1 MKYLYLSVILFSN
14 SSFAQLGADVL
25 LQNAATTSSS
35 DTPSAQ
41 VIEAGD
47 FKLTDSFLQT
57 LFVEWKSHGQQSF
70 EVNRWFRQLLTHDFK
85 GAAHQWTNIQ
95 KDLPASLRDTGFYA
109 WTYLTWKLEL
119 NQTFIENWRTARKL
133 QGNERVKVALDQFI
147 SLAAGQAWTSQAKPY
162 IDPTF
167 KNELTALTNP
177 LGFDLELLAWATRYD
192 VNHAKAMLDRLPLGH
207 PLAMTLATTATLGY
221 ARSGEIGE
229 AGKLLKRRVEPELE
243 KIYDIKE
250 LPKYYITLARL
261 LYQAGA
267 LEAADAFYSKIPR
280 GSEQFLAARAER
292 TWVLL
297 RLGRVGELRGE
308 LESLSH
314 KVFKENFLPEVALV
328 RSISNLKLC
337 RYADVAEDF
346 SQFISGHESWI
357 NKINSGLA
365 NPDSSKVSDA
375 RIKLFEAAIAQKA
388 QEQKTLQ
395 AFALESIK
403 AALPAVGEQP
413 HWVKAQAQVL
423 SALEEEKRRLNA
435 EKLRF
440 WKNREIV
447 LAEVIRKMKFVKVE
461 SMSQIRMMA
470 QDNKKESEITT
481 DTVTKIQS
489 ARQQGSQSYPF
500 DGVYWPDELFQLYAK
515 AQTRCEGK

>member
-1 MKYLYLSVILFSN
+1 MKFFTFTLLLLSQPV
-14 SSFAQLGADVL
+14 FAQLGADVL
-25 LQNAATTSSS
+25 LQNAPTTASVDSQS
-35 DTPSAQ
+35 GQ

-70 EVNRWFRQLLTHDFK
+70 EVNRWFRQVLTHDFK
-85 GAAHQWTNIQ
+85 GAAHQWTSIQ
-95 KDLPASLRDTGFYA
+95 KELPSTLRDMGFYA
-109 WTYLTWKLEL
+109 WTYLTFKLDL
-119 NQTFIENWRTARKL
+119 NQTFVENWRAARKL
-133 QGNERVKVALDQFI
+133 NGNERVKVALDQFV
-147 SLAAGQAWTSQAKPY
+147 SLTAGPLWTSKVKPF

-167 KNELTALTNP
+167 KAELTSVSNP

-192 VNHAKAMLDRLPLGH
+192 AAFAKSMLDRLPLGH
-207 PLAMTLATTATLGY
+207 PLAMTLATTATLGF

-243 KIYDIKE
+243 KIYDVKE

-267 LEAADAFYSKIPR
+267 LEAADAFYTKIPR

-308 LESLSH
+308 LQSLSH
-314 KVFKENFLPEVALV
+314 NVFKTNFLPEVALV

-346 SQFISGHESWI
+346 SQFISGHEKWI
-357 NKINSGLA
+357 SQINQGLA
-365 NPDSSKVSDA
+365 QPEASNVSDA
-375 RIKLFEAAIAQKA
+375 RIQLMESSLSLKA
-388 QEQKTLQ
+388 QEQKMLEVL
-395 AFALESIK
+395 AKESIK

-413 HWVKAQAQVL
+413 HWIKAQAQLL
-423 SALEEEKRRLNA
+423 SALEEEKRKLSA
-435 EKLRF
+435 EKMRF
-440 WKNREIV
+440 WKNRELV

-461 SMSQIRMMA
+461 SMSQIRLMA
-470 QDNKKESEITT
+470 QDNKTESEITS

-500 DGVYWPDELFQLYAK
+500 DGVYWPDELFQLYAR
-515 AQTRCEGK
+515 AQSRCEGK

>member
-1 MKYLYLSVILFSN
+1 MKFVYLSALLLSH
-14 SSFAQLGADVL
+14 SALAQLGADVL
-25 LQNAATTSSS
+25 LQNAGSTTATDAQSG
-35 DTPSAQ
+35 Q

-57 LFVEWKSHGQQSF
+57 LFVEWKSQGQQSF
-70 EVNRWFRQLLTHDFK
+70 EVNRWFRQILTHDFK

-95 KDLPASLRDTGFYA
+95 KELPTTLRDTGFFA

-147 SLAAGQAWTSQAKPY
+147 TLGAGHAWTSKAKPF

-167 KNELTALTNP
+167 KNELTALVNP

-192 VNHAKAMLDRLPLGH
+192 ATYAKAMLDRLPLGH
-207 PLAMTLATTATLGY
+207 PLAMTLATTATLGF
-221 ARSGEIGE
+221 ARKGEIGE

-243 KIYDIKE
+243 KIYEVKE

-308 LESLSH
+308 LQSLSH
-314 KVFKENFLPEVALV
+314 NVFKQNFLPEVALV

-346 SQFISGHESWI
+346 SQFISGHGKWI
-357 NKINSGLA
+357 SEINTGLA
-365 NPDSSKVSDA
+365 NPETSKITDS
-375 RIKLFEAAIAQKA
+375 RIQLFEAAIAQKTT
-388 QEQKTLQ
+388 EQKTLQ
-395 AFALESIK
+395 ALATESIQ

-423 SALEEEKRRLNA
+423 TALEEEKRKLNA

-440 WKNREIV
+440 WKNREVV

-470 QDNKKESEITT
+470 QENKTESEITT

-489 ARQQGSQSYPF
+489 ARVQGSQSYPF

>member
-1 MKYLYLSVILFSN
+1 
-14 SSFAQLGADVL
+14 
-25 LQNAATTSSS
+25 
-35 DTPSAQ
+35 
-41 VIEAGD
+41 
-47 FKLTDSFLQT
+47 
-57 LFVEWKSHGQQSF
+57 
-70 EVNRWFRQLLTHDFK
+70 
-85 GAAHQWTNIQ
+85 
-95 KDLPASLRDTGFYA
+95 
-109 WTYLTWKLEL
+109 
-119 NQTFIENWRTARKL
+119 
-133 QGNERVKVALDQFI
+133 
-147 SLAAGQAWTSQAKPY
+147 
-162 IDPTF
+162 
-167 KNELTALTNP
+167 
-177 LGFDLELLAWATRYD
+177 LAWATRYD

>member
-1 MKYLYLSVILFSN
+1 MKHFALSLIFLSQ
-14 SSFAQLGADVL
+14 SALAQLGADVL
-25 LQNAATTSSS
+25 LQNTTSTSS
-35 DTPSAQ
+35 TEGSALQ

-57 LFVEWKSHGQQSF
+57 LFVEWKSQGQLSF
-70 EVNRWFRQLLTHDFK
+70 EVNRWFRQILTQDFK
-85 GAAHQWTNIQ
+85 GSAHQWTNIQ
-95 KDLPASLRDTGFYA
+95 KELPSHLQNTGFYA

-119 NQTFIENWRTARKL
+119 NQTFVENWRSARKL
-133 QGNERVKVALDQFI
+133 QGNDRVKQALDQFI
-147 SLAAGQAWTSQAKPY
+147 SLSAGQSWTIRNKPF
-162 IDPTF
+162 IDPSF
-167 KNELTALTNP
+167 KAELTALLNP
-177 LGFDLELLAWATRYD
+177 LGFDLELLAWATRHD
-192 VNHAKAMLDRLPLGH
+192 IQFAKLMLDRLPLGH
-207 PLAMTLATTATLGY
+207 PLAMTLATTATLGF

-243 KIYDIKE
+243 KIYDVKE

-267 LEAADAFYSKIPR
+267 LEASDAFYAKIPR

-297 RLGRVGELRGE
+297 RLARVGELRGE

-314 KVFKENFLPEVALV
+314 QVFKTHFLPEVALV

-346 SQFISGHESWI
+346 SQFISGHEKWI
-357 NKINSGLA
+357 AQIKEGLA
-365 NPDSSKVSDA
+365 AP
-375 RIKLFEAAIAQKA
+375 EAATVEDPKILEMTQALALKNSESQML
-388 QEQKTLQ
+388 KTLTQ
-395 AFALESIK
+395 ESIQ

-413 HWVKAQAQVL
+413 HWVAAQAQVL
-423 SALEEEKRRLNA
+423 TALEEEKRKLNA

-461 SMSQIRMMA
+461 AMSQIRMMA
-470 QDNKKESEITT
+470 QDDKIAADATT
-481 DTVTKIQS
+481 DTVSKIQS
-489 ARQQGSQSYPF
+489 ARQKGEQSYPF
-500 DGVYWPDELFQLYAK
+500 DGVYWPDELFQLYAR

>member
-1 MKYLYLSVILFSN
+1 MKYFYLTLLFICQAAL
-14 SSFAQLGADVL
+14 AQLGADVL
-25 LQNAATTSSS
+25 LQNAGTTTASETS
-35 DTPSAQ
+35 SAQ

-57 LFVEWKSHGQQSF
+57 LFVEWKSHGQHSF
-70 EVNRWFRQLLTHDFK
+70 EVNRWFRQILTHDFK

-95 KDLPASLRDTGFYA
+95 KELPSTLRDTGFYA

-119 NQTFIENWRTARKL
+119 NQTFVENWRKARTL
-133 QGNERVKVALDQFI
+133 QGNQRVKVALDQFI
-147 SLAAGQAWTSQAKPY
+147 TLAAAHTWTTHAKPY
-162 IDPTF
+162 IDPSF
-167 KNELTALTNP
+167 KAELATLTNP
-177 LGFDLELLAWATRYD
+177 LGIDLELLAWATRYD
-192 VNHAKAMLDRLPLGH
+192 SAFAKSMLDRLPLGH
-207 PLAMTLATTATLGY
+207 PLAMTLATTATLGF
-221 ARSGEIGE
+221 ARNGEIGE

-243 KIYDIKE
+243 KIYDVKE

-267 LEAADAFYSKIPR
+267 LEASDAFYTKIPR

-314 KVFKENFLPEVALV
+314 KVFQEKFLPEVALV

-337 RYADVAEDF
+337 RYADVADDF
-346 SQFISGHESWI
+346 TQFISAHKSWI
-357 NKINSGLA
+357 GQIKSGL
-365 NPDSSKVSDA
+365 NSPENSKVIDF
-375 RIKLFEAAIAQKA
+375 KIAQSQISINAKTL
-388 QEQKTLQ
+388 EQKTLEI
-395 AFALESIK
+395 LTRESIK

-413 HWVKAQAQVL
+413 HWISAQAQVL
-423 SALEEEKRRLNA
+423 TALEEEKRRLNA

-440 WKNREIV
+440 WKNREVV
-447 LAEVIRKMKFVKVE
+447 LSEVIRKMKFVKVE
-461 SMSQIRMMA
+461 AMSQIRLMA
-470 QDNKKESEITT
+470 QDNKKEVEITT

>member
-1 MKYLYLSVILFSN
+1 MKYFTLALLLSSQAAL
-14 SSFAQLGADVL
+14 AQLGADVL
-25 LQNAATTSSS
+25 LQNAGTSTTTEASSG
-35 DTPSAQ
+35 Q

-57 LFVEWKSHGQQSF
+57 LFVEWKSQGQQSF
-70 EVNRWFRQLLTHDFK
+70 EVNRWFRQILTHDFK

-95 KDLPASLRDTGFYA
+95 KELPSTLRDTGFFA

-119 NQTFIENWRTARKL
+119 NQTFVENWRTARKL

-147 SLAAGQAWTSQAKPY
+147 TLAAASTWTTQTKPY
-162 IDPTF
+162 IDPSF
-167 KNELTALTNP
+167 KAELTELSNP
-177 LGFDLELLAWATRYD
+177 LGFDLELLAWATRND
-192 VNHAKAMLDRLPLGH
+192 VAFAKSMLDRLPLGH

-243 KIYDIKE
+243 KIYDVKE

-267 LEAADAFYSKIPR
+267 LEASDAFYAKIPR

-308 LESLSH
+308 LQSLSH

-346 SQFISGHESWI
+346 TQFISGHESWI
-357 NKINSGLA
+357 AQIRTGLSA
-365 NPDSSKVSDA
+365 PEQSKVSDHK
-375 RIKLFEAAIAQKA
+375 IKQRELSIKA
-388 QEQKTLQ
+388 KETERNILQTLTR
-395 AFALESIK
+395 ESIQ

-413 HWVKAQAQVL
+413 HWIKAQGQVL
-423 SALEEEKRRLNA
+423 AALEEEKRRLNA

-440 WKNREIV
+440 WKNREVV
-447 LAEVIRKMKFVKVE
+447 LTEVIRKMKFVKVE
-461 SMSQIRMMA
+461 AMSQIRLMA
-470 QDNKKESEITT
+470 QENKKEVEITT